1 MSILFMF
8 YVSRVLDR
16 FLRRARQPPSHVAGL
31 PLKHGQPHVCQLD
44 AEVADD
50 SV

>member
-16 FLRRARQPPSHVAGL
+16 LLRSARQLASHAAYL
-31 PLKHGQPHVCQLD
+31 LLKHGQSDACQPD
-44 AEVADD
+44 PEKAEDNE
-50 SV
+50 

>member
-16 FLRRARQPPSHVAGL
+16 FLRSARQPANHVAGM
-31 PLKHGQPHVCQLD
+31 PLKHGQSDACQPD
-44 AEVADD
+44 TEKAED
-50 SV
+50 SE

>member
-16 FLRRARQPPSHVAGL
+16 FLRSTRQPASHATCL
-31 PLKHGQPHVCQLD
+31 SLKHGQSDACQPD
-44 AEVADD
+44 PEKAED
-50 SV
+50 SE